1 MNRAIS
7 VIQSYHTST
16 FCSHVRIVI
25 YPIKE
30 VGYTTFFFYRSKKT
44 AHCLLNIILNCRCV
58 VIDVKKNGNVRY
70 IPERSRYS
78 IIIFYAVLPICG
90 HLRMPLSTG
99 SPDLRFYGWSDNT
112 SIAMGKSRVRGVAS

>member
-1 MNRAIS
+1 MDGRQIRTYYSTNIILAVLYSRIS
-7 VIQSYHTST
+7 FLSPYHA
-16 FCSHVRIVI
+16 
-25 YPIKE
+25 
-30 VGYTTFFFYRSKKT
+30 FFFYRSKKT

-99 SPDLRFYGWSDNT
+99 SPDLRFYGWSDNIP
-112 SIAMGKSRVRGVAS
+112 IAMGKSRVRGVAS